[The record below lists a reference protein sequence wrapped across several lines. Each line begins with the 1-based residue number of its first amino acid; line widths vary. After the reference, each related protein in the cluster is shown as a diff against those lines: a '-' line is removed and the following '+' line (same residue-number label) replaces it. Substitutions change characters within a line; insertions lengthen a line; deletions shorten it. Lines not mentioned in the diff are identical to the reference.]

1 MSKTITTS
9 DGVEL
14 TATKPTQDILND
26 DTYQEDY
33 SIDQRFI
40 FQAIKAMGFH
50 PQACTS
56 ELIDNSVDA
65 ESSGIKVYWTRHD
78 SLYKLVLQDNGI
90 GVAKNKMRDVF
101 TKLGNPEDYT
111 FERVGHFGVGAKAAF
126 INLCHEG
133 TITIVSV
140 HNGIESTLV
149 ITHENSRMKN
159 KLTSKPT
166 NKPSGTTISIE
177 NIETNLSEAQ
187 ITKICSVMYYP
198 NKVRNS
204 KFTLTV
210 NDNNVEF
217 IDPMY
222 RKMKDKNIYRDTQS
236 FNFLD
241 DDIDINIVSFMPK
254 FDWDK
259 CSKWDHDKGKPSL
272 KPFNSGIYLRL
283 GGRYIS
289 LGQQL
294 FPTVTYQTV
303 YQNLRMEITL
313 DKDYIEPF
321 GVQMNKSKL
330 EFDLNDPNMQD
341 FYRQIRKI
349 CAEHRRRYNAAGGG
363 KINESEAK
371 SLEDAVKELNKVLK
385 SSGKEK
391 PIAAQVSNTLL
402 KERRKFK
409 GRDPEGTGV
418 EPVGS
423 GKTRTGKD
431 PVKKKKPQ
439 LRKAVNF
446 IFEKK
451 GVNMPYITSW
461 EKSKGALVITLNR
474 DNPWI
479 ASFAKSETKVSTLWK
494 LYSWI
499 HTSLKRA
506 DELSDPTEY
515 INEMYDTVSRET
527 RNLNKWLSND

>member
-1 MSKTITTS
+1 MQSKTITTS
-9 DGVEL
+9 EGVEL
-14 TATKPTQDILND
+14 TATKPTEEIF
-26 DTYQEDY
+26 QEDY
-33 SIDQRFI
+33 TVDRRFI
-40 FQAIKAMGFH
+40 SQAIRAMGFS
-50 PQACTS
+50 PQSCTS

-65 ESSGIKVYWTRHD
+65 EASGINVYWTRHD
-78 SLYKLVLQDNGI
+78 GLYKLVIKDNGN
-90 GVAKNKMRDVF
+90 GVVKNKMREVF

-126 INLCHEG
+126 INLCEEG
-133 TITIVSV
+133 TITIISV
-140 HNGIESTLV
+140 HDGIESTLV
-149 ITHENSRMKN
+149 ITHKDKKMTN
-159 KLTSKPT
+159 KLTSKST
-166 NKPSGTTISIE
+166 NKPTGTTITIE
-177 NIETNLSEAQ
+177 NIDTNMSETQ

-198 NKVRNS
+198 NKVRNP
-204 KFTLTV
+204 KFALTV
-210 NDNNVEF
+210 NDNNIEF

-236 FNFLD
+236 FSFLN
-241 DDIDINIVSFMPK
+241 DDIDIDIVSFMPK

-259 CSKWDHDKGKPSL
+259 CSKWDYDKGKPSL

-294 FPTVTYQTV
+294 FPKVTYQTV

-313 DKDYIEPF
+313 DKDYLEDF
-321 GVQMNKSKL
+321 GVQMNKSKI

-341 FYRQIRKI
+341 FYRMIQKI
-349 CAEHRRRYNAAGGG
+349 CAEHRRRYNAASGG
-363 KINESEAK
+363 KINQSEAK

-391 PIAAQVSNTLL
+391 PIAAQVGGLL

-423 GKTRTGKD
+423 GKTRTGTE

-439 LRKAVNF
+439 LRKAVNV
-446 IFEKK
+446 IYSKD
-451 GVNMPYITSW
+451 GIHMPYISSW
-461 EKSKGALVITLNR
+461 EKSKGALIITLNR
-474 DNPWI
+474 DNPWVK
-479 ASFAKSETKVSTLWK
+479 SFAKTDAKVPTLWK
-494 LYSWI
+494 IYCWI
-499 HTSLKRA
+499 HTGLKRA
-506 DELSDPTEY
+506 DELSNPDEY
-515 INEMYDTVSRET
+515 INDMYNTVSRET
-527 RNLNKWLSND
+527 QNLNKWLSKD